1 MQIGISL
8 KFFFLKGRDKME
20 LFGSIKVGTWF
31 SYFNSWHIF
40 KKINET
46 FAVSSNGELKAFSP
60 SDKVMIIK

>member
-8 KFFFLKGRDKME
+8 KFSFLKGRDEMDF
-20 LFGSIKVGTWF
+20 FGSISVGTWF
-31 SYFNSWHIF
+31 SYYNSWHIF

>member
-1 MQIGISL
+1 MQIGTFL
-8 KFFFLKGRDKME
+8 KFSLLKGRDKME
-20 LFGSIKVGTWF
+20 LFGSISVGTWF